1 MRIRLRK
8 TKIKQNANI
17 ILDKKHKIL
26 FKSLK
31 SKLMVS
37 YILISLISI
46 ILIGSLIYINC
57 KNVVITKVSELFE
70 KASVQ
75 TNLSL
80 NSYLNEIQ
88 DITSMVFSKNDILK
102 YEPQSVTYNKY
113 LKQAEI
119 TEYLN
124 SLGCIKNFKDFAL
137 ICSDGSSLGK
147 ISQKNNNKNSIKKTY
162 EDILEILRNSRCE
175 SKWLTIN
182 NDSYNKLYYARIIND
197 NSILLTSISVEKL
210 DTIFN
215 VANDGNIEL
224 SLLDTEDNIL
234 FSNNKKLI
242 GTKVENGIN
251 DNIKDIESKTFN
263 YNNFLITLNTC
274 SNNWRL
280 LNKIPQQYIVKEVE
294 KSKNF
299 TFIITII
306 CIVISSIFGLFFAKK
321 ISSPINKLV
330 MKMKEV
336 ENGDLSVFT
345 DIIGEDEIAIL
356 SKSFNS
362 MINSISDLIKQTRNV
377 SIIVANQAEEL
388 KEISKQTSQTSE
400 EICKS
405 MEDITEGTVNQSS
418 ELEKTIEVMENLS
431 GSINKIIINI
441 TNAITIANETK
452 NIGDSSLHIVKQ
464 LDKKTKNTNE
474 VMAEITTNIDVLTN
488 SIKEIEQVIELIKG
502 ISEQTNLLSLN
513 ASIEAA
519 RAGENGKGFA
529 VVAEEVKKLA
539 DESKESAESI
549 KNVIKNIY
557 KKASYTKELID
568 NSRIVF
574 NEQTESVKFANNSFI
589 TIINA
594 TEKITNEI
602 QNIEKLI
609 NEINT
614 EKLKTLEAANSM
626 KFIVEI
632 SSANAQE
639 VLAATEEQ
647 TAGAEN
653 LVVCSSK
660 LSDTVISLQENLNIF
675 KTK

>member
-8 TKIKQNANI
+8 TKFKKNTNI
-17 ILDKKHKIL
+17 ISDKKHKIL
-26 FKSLK
+26 FNSLK
-31 SKLMVS
+31 SKLMAS
-37 YILISLISI
+37 YIFISLISI
-46 ILIGSLIYINC
+46 ILIGSLTYINC
-57 KNVVITKVSELFE
+57 KNIVINKVSELFE
-70 KASVQ
+70 KTSVQ
-75 TNLSL
+75 TNLSV
-80 NSYLNEIQ
+80 NSYLIEIQ

-102 YEPQSVTYNKY
+102 YDPKFLAYNKY

-137 ICSDGSSLGK
+137 ICDDGSFLGK
-147 ISQKNNNKNSIKKTY
+147 ISQKNNNRIKETY
-162 EDILEILRNSRCE
+162 EDILEILNNSGCE

-182 NDSYNKLYYARIIND
+182 NGLYDKLYYARIINN
-197 NSILLTSISVEKL
+197 NSILLTSISVEEL

-215 VANDGNIEL
+215 TANDGNMEL

-234 FSNNKKLI
+234 YSNNKKLI

-263 YNNFLITLNTC
+263 YNNCLVTLNTC
-274 SNNWRL
+274 SNHWRL
-280 LNKIPQQYIVKEVE
+280 LNKVPQQYILKEIE
-294 KSKNF
+294 RSKIF
-299 TFIITII
+299 TVVITII
-306 CIVISSIFGLFFAKK
+306 CITISSIFGLFFAKK

-362 MINSISDLIKQTRNV
+362 MISSIRDLIEQTRNV
-377 SIIVANQAEEL
+377 SIIVSNEAKEL
-388 KEISKQTSQTSE
+388 KEMSKQTSQTSE

-405 MEDITEGTVNQSS
+405 MKYITEGTVNQSN
-418 ELEKTIEVMENLS
+418 ELEKTIEVMGNLA

-441 TNAITIANETK
+441 TNATTMANETK
-452 NIGDSSLHIVKQ
+452 NIGDNSLDIVKR
-464 LDKKTKNTNE
+464 LEKKTKNTNE
-474 VMAEITTNIDVLTN
+474 VMEEITTNIDVLTN
-488 SIKEIEQVIELIKG
+488 SIKEIEQVIGLIKG

-513 ASIEAA
+513 ASIDAA

-549 KNVIKNIY
+549 NNVIKKIY
-557 KKASYTKELID
+557 IKASYTKELID

-574 NEQTESVKFANNSFI
+574 NEQTESVKFTNNSFI

-602 QNIEKLI
+602 QNMEKLI

-614 EKLKTLEAANSM
+614 EKLQTLEATNSM
-626 KFIVEI
+626 KFIVEV

-653 LVVCSSK
+653 LEACSSK

>member
-162 EDILEILRNSRCE
+162 EDILEILRNSRCG

>member
-17 ILDKKHKIL
+17 ISDKKHKIL

-46 ILIGSLIYINC
+46 ILIGSLTYINC
-57 KNVVITKVSELFE
+57 KKVVITKVSELFE

-197 NSILLTSISVEKL
+197 NSILLTSISVEEL

-215 VANDGNIEL
+215 VANDGNMEL

-251 DNIKDIESKTFN
+251 DNIKDIESKTFE

-280 LNKIPQQYIVKEVE
+280 LNKIPQQYILKEVE

-306 CIVISSIFGLFFAKK
+306 CIVISSTFGLFFAKK

-405 MEDITEGTVNQSS
+405 MEDITEGTVNQSN
-418 ELEKTIEVMENLS
+418 ELEKTIEVMGNLS

-452 NIGDSSLHIVKQ
+452 NIGDSSLDIVKQ

-609 NEINT
+609 NQINT
-614 EKLKTLEAANSM
+614 EKLQTLEAANSM

-632 SSANAQE
+632 SSEIAQE

>member
-1 MRIRLRK
+1 M
-8 TKIKQNANI
+8 
-17 ILDKKHKIL
+17 
-26 FKSLK
+26 
-31 SKLMVS
+31 
-37 YILISLISI
+37 
-46 ILIGSLIYINC
+46 
-57 KNVVITKVSELFE
+57 
-70 KASVQ
+70 
-75 TNLSL
+75 
-80 NSYLNEIQ
+80 
-88 DITSMVFSKNDILK
+88 
-102 YEPQSVTYNKY
+102 
-113 LKQAEI
+113 
-119 TEYLN
+119 
-124 SLGCIKNFKDFAL
+124 
-137 ICSDGSSLGK
+137 
-147 ISQKNNNKNSIKKTY
+147 
-162 EDILEILRNSRCE
+162 
-175 SKWLTIN
+175 
-182 NDSYNKLYYARIIND
+182 
-197 NSILLTSISVEKL
+197 
-210 DTIFN
+210 
-215 VANDGNIEL
+215 EL
-224 SLLDTEDNIL
+224 SLLDTENNIL

-263 YNNFLITLNTC
+263 YNNCLVTLNTC
-274 SNNWRL
+274 SNHWRL
-280 LNKIPQQYIVKEVE
+280 LNKIPQQYILKEVE
-294 KSKNF
+294 KSKKF

-306 CIVISSIFGLFFAKK
+306 CIVISSTFGLFFAKK

-362 MINSISDLIKQTRNV
+362 MISSISDLIEQTRNV

-405 MEDITEGTVNQSS
+405 MKDITEGTVNQSN
-418 ELEKTIEVMENLS
+418 ELEKTIEVMGNLS
-431 GSINKIIINI
+431 GSINKMIINI
-441 TNAITIANETK
+441 TNATTMANETK
-452 NIGDSSLHIVKQ
+452 NIGDSSLDIVKQ

-474 VMAEITTNIDVLTN
+474 VMAEIITNIDVLTN
-488 SIKEIEQVIELIKG
+488 SIKEIEQVIGLIKG

-549 KNVIKNIY
+549 NNVIKNIY
-557 KKASYTKELID
+557 KKASHTKDLVD

-574 NEQTESVKFANNSFI
+574 NEQTESVKFTNNSFI

-602 QNIEKLI
+602 QDIEKLI

-614 EKLKTLEAANSM
+614 EKLQTLEATNSM
-626 KFIVEI
+626 KFIKYIQGALRILMEMELEI
-632 SSANAQE
+632 
-639 VLAATEEQ
+639 
-647 TAGAEN
+647 
-653 LVVCSSK
+653 
-660 LSDTVISLQENLNIF
+660 
-675 KTK
+675 